1 MQFLLYVYIIYMA
14 KKKAAKKKASFKE
27 VTTGQEQPVKRG
39 LIEELEELREKG
51 ETSTARYREVLREVE
66 VLYGTGETN
75 SFGTNDLG
83 ILKENL
89 EKLSKADLQAFSKKV
104 GVNPFYEKHIVVEN
118 IIKEF
123 RRQQSRTNVLTAP
136 QPVPALELD
145 SKNPEHKDLLDWLN
159 S

>member
-1 MQFLLYVYIIYMA
+1 MA
-14 KKKAAKKKASFKE
+14 KKKAAKKKAPFKE
-27 VTTGQEQPVKRG
+27 VTTGQEQPVKKG
-39 LIEELEELREKG
+39 IMEELKELKEKG

-66 VLYGTGETN
+66 ILYGTGETN

-89 EKLSKADLQAFSKKV
+89 KKMSKADLQAFAKKV
-104 GVNPFYEKHIVVEN
+104 GINPFYDKHLLMQN

-123 RRQQSRTNVLTAP
+123 NRLQSRSNLFTVP

-145 SKNPEHKDLLDWLN
+145 PENPADKDLLDWLN